1 MAAAAAGG
9 GGYCSSWLAGGQ
21 AVQPD
26 LVADGGELV
35 VVAVPRPDGARL
47 VQDPQPP
54 VPEARLPELR
64 QVRRLVP
71 LDEPSSNLIN
81 QSSIN

>member
-1 MAAAAAGG
+1 MAAAG

-54 VPEARLPELR
+54 VPEARLPHQRERR
-64 QVRRLVP
+64 QLVVLP
-71 LDEPSSNLIN
+71 KADIQPDLAVSYG
-81 QSSIN
+81 